1 MISAPISLGGLGLPS
16 LEVEQLVEA
25 INLITTLF
33 GSKTPSYP
41 LLCDLLELMQLEI
54 GLGYPVVEANFDLY
68 GHLITPC

>member
-41 LLCDLLELMQLEI
+41 LLCDLLELM
-54 GLGYPVVEANFDLY
+54 
-68 GHLITPC
+68 